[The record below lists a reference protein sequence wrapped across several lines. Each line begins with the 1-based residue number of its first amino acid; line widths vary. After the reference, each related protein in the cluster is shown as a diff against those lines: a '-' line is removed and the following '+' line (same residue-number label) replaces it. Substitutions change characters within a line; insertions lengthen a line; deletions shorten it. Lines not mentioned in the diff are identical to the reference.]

1 MYSMDEGVQVAQLAA
16 KDIEAWLWGH
26 SETISVQNV
35 ESEPAF
41 QQIDVDLIW
50 TTQKGSYQIE
60 IKGEGLRPASLT
72 LTQNS

>member
-1 MYSMDEGVQVAQLAA
+1 MYSMMDEGVQVAQLAA

-50 TTQKGSYQIE
+50 TTEKDSYRDLNKKYQI
-60 IKGEGLRPASLT
+60 KLL
-72 LTQNS
+72 